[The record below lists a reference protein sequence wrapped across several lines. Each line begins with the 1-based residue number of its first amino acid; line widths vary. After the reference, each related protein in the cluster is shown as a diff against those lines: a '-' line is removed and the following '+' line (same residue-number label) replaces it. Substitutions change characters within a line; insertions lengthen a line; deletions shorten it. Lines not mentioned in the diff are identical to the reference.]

1 MLYSNGVHLHIGV
14 MNMIWIF
21 LAVLAAAGATV
32 LSVAKSK
39 HNTRVRTQASKQDI
53 KGEALAEVMANNA
66 FPVPNLV
73 SLVLITAVFAFTTLG
88 LFNKVFFYAEPGYQY
103 HVRTIFGEEKAV
115 NDVGYNLYSFGR
127 YNAWKKA
134 MTVQAS
140 NVSPSVSAES
150 ESEDTSANLDAQTLI
165 FLDQVDAE
173 VTATVR
179 FRLPADEE
187 SFLAMAR
194 EYRSPENLLRT
205 SLIPAF
211 RETLQ
216 ANASLMSAEEYFTGG
231 RTAFNR
237 EFEDQ
242 MQNGVY
248 VVKRIESTRD
258 TQAATAARASANA
271 SDPNNAETFE
281 DDDQVIL
288 IVEKQLDSQGQ
299 PLRKSQAFLT
309 WGIQVIEGRVTGVEP
324 NAAFVERM
332 AQRQQASADRSIARE
347 RRIQEEEERLLA
359 IARADRNIAERQ
371 GEAKVDQ
378 IDRTTKQETIKQI
391 AVTKATQVKE
401 EAAIQKET
409 AIIKLERA
417 KIDAQAVQVAADAE
431 SYRKRVVLHADNAL
445 AQKLEAE
452 IEIQKVWAAAY
463 AVRPVPQ
470 TVFGS
475 GGSQTGSIDEVQR
488 FLQLK
493 TVEAASNL
501 NYTREV
507 ATQN

>member
-1 MLYSNGVHLHIGV
+1 
-14 MNMIWIF
+14 MIWIL
-21 LAVLAAAGATV
+21 LAVFAAIGITI
-32 LSVAKSK
+32 LSVARSK
-39 HNTRVRTQASKQDI
+39 HNTRVRTQAKKQDI
-53 KGEALAEVMANNA
+53 TGEALTEVMANNA
-66 FPVPNLV
+66 FPVPALV
-73 SLVLITAVFAFTTLG
+73 SSVLILAVFTFTGLG
-88 LFNKVFFYAEPGYQY
+88 LFNKVFFYAEPGYQD
-103 HVRTIFGEEKAV
+103 HVRTILGQEKAV
-115 NDVGYNLYSFGR
+115 NDVGYNMYLFGR

-140 NVSPSVSAES
+140 DIAPSVNAES
-150 ESEDTSANLDAQTLI
+150 ESEDTSANLGAQTLI

-187 SFLAMAR
+187 SFLVMAR

-258 TQAATAARASANA
+258 TAAATAARASANA
-271 SDPNNAETFE
+271 SDPNNVETFE

-288 IVEKQLDSQGQ
+288 IVEKQLDSNGQ
-299 PLRKSQAFLT
+299 ALRKSQAFLT
-309 WGIQVIEGRVTGVEP
+309 WGIQVIEGRVTGVDP

-378 IDRTTKQETIKQI
+378 IDRTTKQETIKQV
-391 AVTKATQVKE
+391 AVTIAEQVKA
-401 EAAIQKET
+401 EALIQKQT
-409 AIIKLERA
+409 AEIKLERA
-417 KIDAQAVQVAADAE
+417 RIDAQAVQVAADAE
-431 SYRKRVVLHADNAL
+431 SYRKRVVLQADNAL

-452 IEIQKVWAAAY
+452 IEIQRVWAAAY

-470 TVFGS
+470 TVFGAGE
-475 GGSQTGSIDEVQR
+475 GGAGSVNEVQQ
-488 FLQLK
+488 FLALK
-493 TVEAASNL
+493 TAEAARNL
-501 NYTREV
+501 NYTRDV
-507 ATQN
+507 APTTN